1 MWVHIV
7 PIVPALLAYILAC
20 LLVQVCMPALAILLT
35 LAKMERI
42 PSFCPLSRFV
52 LGASLANMALFRVL
66 RGF

>member
-20 LLVQVCMPALAILLT
+20 PLVQVVGLFDAILLT

-42 PSFCPLSRFV
+42 PSFCPLCYFA
-52 LGASLANMALFRVL
+52 LGALLANMPYFAFLGRF
-66 RGF
+66 